1 MSASDVLSDS
11 VHSAVQTGAKHGRVR
26 KLYINAAIGGTGA
39 PTVTRA
45 ATDGETT
52 LTRTSA
58 GLYAVANL
66 PTKGAIR
73 VLLSGGSIINND
85 GSADVA
91 GGRIVTWSDINLSA
105 GTANILVTAGDDGSN
120 EDSASGTTLQ
130 AFLELACGT

>member
-1 MSASDVLSDS
+1 MAVTDVLSDTA
-11 VHSAVQTGAKHGRVR
+11 HSNVQTDAKFGRIR
-26 KLYINAAIGGTGA
+26 KIYINAAIGTTGA
-39 PTVTRA
+39 VTVTAA
-45 ATDGETT
+45 ATSGGVT

-66 PTKGAIR
+66 PTRGAIR
-73 VLLSGGSIINND
+73 KLASGGSIVNND

-91 GGRIVTWSDINLSA
+91 GGRVVTWSDINLAA

-120 EDSASGTTLQ
+120 EDSASGTTLE